1 MLSAR
6 RARRSQGD
14 TCTDCVVS
22 TLLPCCSV
30 SQLIAEVAYHMDPKF
45 REGFVS
51 GAPSRSHSDLSR
63 AGLGAQSEGEDRP
76 LRETMS

>member
-1 MLSAR
+1 VLGA
-6 RARRSQGD
+6 QGD

-51 GAPSRSHSDLSR
+51 GAPSSQRSSNSDLGR
-63 AGLGAQSEGEDRP
+63 TALGAQSEGEDRP